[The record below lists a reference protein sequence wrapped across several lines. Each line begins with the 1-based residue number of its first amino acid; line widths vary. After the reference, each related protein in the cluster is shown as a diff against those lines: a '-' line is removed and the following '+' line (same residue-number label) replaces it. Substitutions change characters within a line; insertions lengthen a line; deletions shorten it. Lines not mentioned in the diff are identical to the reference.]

1 MAGISMRAAIRTWLA
16 AQDGPRWG
24 CEIIAGLGAQ
34 GITVK
39 LTHIGAMTSDGQ
51 LIQCLQKPGDPFS
64 YSLGKIPAKR
74 QAITEE
80 ERKAADRARWQRAE
94 NKKRDA
100 RIAAGLPVRTRG
112 RPKAQQPIV
121 SKFAIATK
129 LAEPV
134 PVQCQTVQ
142 EYIASGGV
150 IQRLPGFEQTQGY
163 LPRRPSIGPI
173 GVAP

>member
-1 MAGISMRAAIRTWLA
+1 MAGISMRAAIRAWLA
-16 AQDGPRWG
+16 EQDGPRWG
-24 CEIIAGLGAQ
+24 CEIIAGLAAQ
-34 GITVK
+34 GVAVK
-39 LTHIGAMTSDGQ
+39 LKHIGSMVSDGQ
-51 LIQCLQKPGDPFS
+51 LIQHRPPGAPFA
-64 YSLGKIPAKR
+64 YSLGKMPAKR

-163 LPRRPSIGPI
+163 LPRRPSIGRI